1 MVFSTT
7 YYLFLYLPL
16 VLLIYYITPLKLRNL
31 ALLAVSLLFY
41 YWGER
46 IYVLIMFA
54 STFIDY
60 FHGMLVERCKGR
72 GNLRGAKLAV
82 ASSIVFNLA
91 LLGFFKYWDFIAGS
105 LQAVGLTFMPV
116 LGHPPAHRHLFLYL
130 PNHELYHRCLPRG
143 YKSPAK
149 HRQLRHFCHPVSS
162 ADCRPHHQI

>member
-116 LGHPPAHRHLFLYL
+116 LGIHLPIGISFYTFQTMSYTIDVTAGIQEPSETSSTSALLSPCFL
-130 PNHELYHRCLPRG
+130 
-143 YKSPAK
+143 S
-149 HRQLRHFCHPVSS
+149 
-162 ADCRPHHQI
+162 